1 MSMSNTRCG
10 IAWAAGLGCILI
22 LAPACV
28 QRDQPHGATF
38 AAQAKGDAESAEVPI
53 PADNDAGL
61 GGNSGADASQP
72 SLDGHVGPAGPDG
85 PVVSG
90 ADVSQPSLDGYPVE
104 QPDAGSGSADGG
116 AETDDAADAGVFKPL
131 VPGPTTWTG
140 HVDDSDNPDFA
151 FASGANAIRLTL
163 AVDAYGQ
170 VAGMVWLGNGPPPPP
185 ATDPNVGYPPEPW
198 VRSNQ
203 YGELSDY
210 WAEGFGYSMT
220 NGTYSPDHL
229 QFSIDN
235 KELWSGWCALQPTT
249 WANDGGS
256 FLPNWDS
263 TSTTLANGQPY
274 CYQTNPANNQVV
286 VRDCGKLALWSS
298 GACTCSTT
306 SCDYQPNSSDSMAA
320 FDLALS
326 NGTAAG
332 SLEGLFMYEPIAK
345 VYFTQDP

>member
-1 MSMSNTRCG
+1 MSSRV
-10 IAWAAGLGCILI
+10 AWGAGLGWLLI

-28 QRDQPHGATF
+28 QRDRPHGATH

-53 PADNDAGL
+53 TADNDAGL
-61 GGNSGADASQP
+61 GGESGADASQP
-72 SLDGHVGPAGPDG
+72 SLDG
-85 PVVSG
+85 
-90 ADVSQPSLDGYPVE
+90 YPGE
-104 QPDAGSGSADGG
+104 PNAGSGVADLG
-116 AETDDAADAGVFKPL
+116 AGTFSSDAADAGGFKPL

-140 HVDDSDNPDFA
+140 YVDDSDNPDFE
-151 FASGANAIRLTL
+151 FASGSNAIRLTL
-163 AVDAYGQ
+163 AVDTYGQ

-185 ATDPNVGYPPEPW
+185 AADPDVGYPPEPW

-203 YGELSDY
+203 YAELSSNY

-220 NGTYSPDHL
+220 NGTLSPDRL

-235 KELWSGWCALQPTT
+235 MELWSGWCALQPTT

-256 FLPNWDS
+256 CLPNWDS

-274 CYQTNPANNQVV
+274 CYQTNPANRQLV
-286 VRDCGKLALWSS
+286 VRDCGKLALCD
-298 GACTCSTT
+298 GGVCTCSTT
-306 SCDYQPNSSDSMAA
+306 GCDYEPSLSDSMAI
-320 FDLALS
+320 FDLAPS

-332 SLEGLFMYEPIAK
+332 TVYQLFSSIAK

>member
-10 IAWAAGLGCILI
+10 IAWAAGLGCFLI

-28 QRDQPHGATF
+28 QSDRPHGATD
-38 AAQAKGDAESAEVPI
+38 AAPAKGDVETADVPI
-53 PADNDAGL
+53 SADNDADHGS
-61 GGNSGADASQP
+61 NSGTDARQP
-72 SLDGHVGPAGPDG
+72 SLDVKQPEPDAG
-85 PVVSG
+85 SG
-90 ADVSQPSLDGYPVE
+90 GAEASQPSLDGYPVE

-140 HVDDSDNPDFA
+140 YVDDSDNPDFE
-151 FASGANAIRLTL
+151 FPSGSNAIRLTL

-170 VAGMVWLGNGPPPPP
+170 VAGMVWLGNGQPPPP
-185 ATDPNVGYPPEPW
+185 ATDPDVGYPPEPW

-203 YGELSDY
+203 YGQLSHY

-220 NGTYSPDHL
+220 NGTLSPDSL

-235 KELWSGWCALQPTT
+235 QELWSGWCALQPTT

-256 FLPNWDS
+256 CLPNWDS

-274 CYQTNPANNQVV
+274 CYQTNPDNKQVA
-286 VRDCGKLALWSS
+286 VRDCGKLALCDS
-298 GACTCSTT
+298 GVCTCSTT
-306 SCDYQPNSSDSMAA
+306 NCDYEPSLSDSMAI

-332 SLEGLFMYEPIAK
+332 TVYQLFSSIAK
-345 VYFTQDP
+345 VTFIQDP

>member
-1 MSMSNTRCG
+1 
-10 IAWAAGLGCILI
+10 
-22 LAPACV
+22 
-28 QRDQPHGATF
+28 
-38 AAQAKGDAESAEVPI
+38 
-53 PADNDAGL
+53 
-61 GGNSGADASQP
+61 
-72 SLDGHVGPAGPDG
+72 
-85 PVVSG
+85 
-90 ADVSQPSLDGYPVE
+90 
-104 QPDAGSGSADGG
+104 
-116 AETDDAADAGVFKPL
+116 
-131 VPGPTTWTG
+131 
-140 HVDDSDNPDFA
+140 
-151 FASGANAIRLTL
+151 
-163 AVDAYGQ
+163 
-170 VAGMVWLGNGPPPPP
+170 
-185 ATDPNVGYPPEPW
+185 

-203 YGELSDY
+203 YGELSEY

-332 SLEGLFMYEPIAK
+332 SLRGLFMNEPIAK